1 MIQLIVSVILY
12 FVIFFGIS
20 FIINML
26 LRRTW
31 LMTFVYPFIV
41 LLIVGDS
48 KLSHYFTQPIVAF
61 SSTFS
66 QLVHIQIYD
75 VIILASG
82 LLGAVVSGFVI
93 KILRKTGYQ
102 MF

>member
-48 KLSHYFTQPIVAF
+48 KLSQYFTEPTVAF
-61 SSTFS
+61 SSTFG